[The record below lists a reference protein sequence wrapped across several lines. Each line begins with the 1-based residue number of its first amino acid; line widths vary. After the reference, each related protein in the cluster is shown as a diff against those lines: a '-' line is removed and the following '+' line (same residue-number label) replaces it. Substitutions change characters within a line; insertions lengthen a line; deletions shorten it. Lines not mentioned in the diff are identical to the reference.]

1 VKGGVV
7 DFYIDIGFAVLLR
20 LLGERDISP
29 KWRRAFLKLFKGI
42 LFTFGEDAEFKQAAR
57 LQLN

>member
-1 VKGGVV
+1 V

-42 LFTFGEDAEFKQAAR
+42 LFTFGDDAEFKQAAR
-57 LQLN
+57 LQIN